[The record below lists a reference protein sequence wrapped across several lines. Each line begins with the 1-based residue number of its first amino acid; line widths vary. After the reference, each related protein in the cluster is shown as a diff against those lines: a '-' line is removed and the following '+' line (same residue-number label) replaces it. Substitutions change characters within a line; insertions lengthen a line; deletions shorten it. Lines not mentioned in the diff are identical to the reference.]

1 MVKWGSVLERWW
13 TPGKVMVHTQR
24 VASWKY
30 TSSSAFLKR
39 EVWLPGGALSIS
51 LAVSLLSRKET
62 FQNYHVPRLVFSH
75 PAFSFRLKLNFF
87 AW

>member
-1 MVKWGSVLERWW
+1 MGR
-13 TPGKVMVHTQR
+13 TQR

-39 EVWLPGGALSIS
+39 EVWLGVALSIS
-51 LAVSLLSRKET
+51 LAVFLLSRKET
-62 FQNYHVPRLVFSH
+62 FHNYHVPRLVFSH